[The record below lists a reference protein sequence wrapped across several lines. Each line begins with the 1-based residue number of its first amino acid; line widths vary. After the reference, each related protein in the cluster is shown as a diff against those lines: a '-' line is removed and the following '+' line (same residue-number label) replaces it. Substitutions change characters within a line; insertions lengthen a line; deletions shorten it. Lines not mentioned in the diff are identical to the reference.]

1 MKRDRIWWESLTK
14 EERSELVYLE
24 KSIKRYGIWGSA
36 YLPEGYND
44 CQACGIPT
52 SGNLCGH
59 CLTRLI
65 KLIDKANKFREASR
79 GNNGIDVVGK

>member
-1 MKRDRIWWESLTK
+1 MKRDKLWWESLSK

-24 KSIKRYGIWGSA
+24 HSKNRYGIWGSA

-44 CQACGIPT
+44 CQACGTPI
-52 SGNLCGH
+52 SGDLCNR
-59 CLTRLI
+59 CLHRLI

-79 GNNGIDVVGK
+79 GSNGIDVVGT